1 MRKYVLIFLGGIAFP
16 LFAQNVLTIDATQGK
31 YKISKYIYGHFAEHL
46 GGCIYG
52 GIWVGPNSKIPNI
65 QGYRKD
71 VFEALKALEIPVLRW
86 PGGCYADIYHWKDG
100 IGPRQK
106 RPKTKNVWWGG
117 VIEDNSFGTH
127 EFLNFCEM
135 LGCDPYVAVNVG
147 SGSVTEM
154 IEWIQYMTSDEDIP
168 MANLRRAN
176 GRKDPWHVP
185 FIGIGNESW
194 GCGGNMTPEHYAD
207 LFKNYATYARQYGG
221 NRLQLV
227 ACGSYADN
235 LNWTQVVMEKAHSF
249 MNHISLHYYTIAG
262 EGWHAKSSATGF
274 GEDLYFNGLKKASE
288 IDGYLAAHSA
298 IMDKIDPE
306 KKIGLL
312 VDEWGIWTDV
322 EPGTNPAF
330 LFQQNSMRDALI
342 AALTFDVFNRRCD
355 RIQMANIAQTVNV
368 LQAVILTQG
377 DRMMKTPTYYA
388 FELYKKHKQSL
399 LLPSTLSCEPY
410 EYNGQSIPALSYTAS
425 LTERGTIYLTVSN
438 LNPHKAIPLKVE
450 FTGKEI
456 RNVLNARILTAPQ
469 FNSVNTFENPDIV
482 KPMAFQ
488 EYKITGTHGLEI
500 VIPSK
505 SIVAI
510 ELE

>member
-1 MRKYVLIFLGGIAFP
+1 MKRFILILSAIAFP

-31 YKISKYIYGHFAEHL
+31 HRISKHIYGHFAEHL

-71 VFEALKALEIPVLRW
+71 VFEALKVLEIPVLRW
-86 PGGCYADIYHWKDG
+86 PGGCYADSYHWKNG
-100 IGPRQK
+100 IGPREK

-147 SGSVTEM
+147 SGSIVEM
-154 IEWIQYMTSDEDIP
+154 IEWIQYMTSNEDIP

-176 GRKDPWHVP
+176 ERKDPWHVP
-185 FIGIGNESW
+185 FIGIGNENW
-194 GCGGNMTPEHYAD
+194 GCGGNMTPEYYAD

-221 NRLQLV
+221 NQLKLV
-227 ACGSYADN
+227 ACGSGGEDF
-235 LNWTQVVMEKAHSF
+235 NWTKVVMEKAYPL
-249 MNHISLHYYTIAG
+249 MDHISLHYYTIAG
-262 EGWHAKSSATGF
+262 EGWHAKSSATDF
-274 GEDLYFNGLKKASE
+274 GEALYFNGLKKASE
-288 IDGYLAAHSA
+288 IESIIAGHSA
-298 IMDKIDPE
+298 ILDKIDPK

-342 AALTFDVFNRRCD
+342 ASLTFDIFNKRCD
-355 RIQMANIAQTVNV
+355 RVQMANIAQTVNV

-377 DRMMKTPTYYA
+377 NRMIKTPTYYA

-399 LLPSTLSCEPY
+399 LLPGTLSCEFY
-410 EYNGQSIPALSYTAS
+410 EYNGQSMPALSHTAS
-425 LTERGTIYLTVSN
+425 LTENGTIFLTVSN
-438 LNPHKAIPLKVE
+438 ANPHHSIPLKVE
-450 FTGKEI
+450 LTGKEI
-456 RNVLNARILTAPQ
+456 HKVLNARVLTAPQ
-469 FNSVNTFENPDIV
+469 FNSVNTFDNPDVV
-482 KPMAFQ
+482 KPMEFQ
-488 EYKITGTHGLEI
+488 AYKIAENHVLQLE
-500 VIPSK
+500 VPSK